1 MSYQITYKFR
11 VQSSRD
17 SQNREIK
24 QKLFNKRF
32 SERNDIKDGFICE
45 LNDNTEVQV
54 MSYNDG
60 AVRVVVVGEPGINGY
75 LG

>member
-11 VQSSRD
+11 VQSTRD

-24 QKLFNKRF
+24 HKLFDKRF
-32 SERNDIKDGFICE
+32 SARTDTKDGFLCE

-54 MSYNDG
+54 MSYDDG

>member
-24 QKLFNKRF
+24 HKLFDKRF
-32 SERNDIKDGFICE
+32 SERTDTKDGFLCE